1 MLYPDMGEE
10 LAFHER
16 LTCGGVPVPVSD
28 SEARELLAL
37 LENESVAEADPAF
50 CGVKSTFSW
59 TLCPAA
65 IVNGKET
72 PGNAN

>member
-37 LENESVAEADPAF
+37 LEKQNKRFAEVGAKPMELIGDVP
-50 CGVKSTFSW
+50 
-59 TLCPAA
+59 
-65 IVNGKET
+65 IT
-72 PGNAN
+72 P